1 MDIQI
6 QLLYFQ
12 TQMFKPLQRSKWR
25 EV

>member
-12 TQMFKPLQRSKWR
+12 TQIFNPPQRQKWR